1 MDTFQLDAE
10 AESADAKLL
19 ATFSAIDDDLQT
31 IDSITTAARVRLSK
45 YGRAC
50 RLPTYMH
57 AYDLRR
63 LPNPSGMDIVKLAT
77 MLAEAVCM
85 YVPAIR

>member
-45 YGRAC
+45 
-50 RLPTYMH
+50 
-57 AYDLRR
+57 
-63 LPNPSGMDIVKLAT
+63 
-77 MLAEAVCM
+77 
-85 YVPAIR
+85 